1 MESMSQ
7 KTIKMNKI
15 RIIGL
20 ILILIGIVVV
30 FAPYNDLTG
39 FLSGCFIGGGTVML
53 ITGKIGR
60 YKSN

>member
-1 MESMSQ
+1 
-7 KTIKMNKI
+7 MNKI

-20 ILILIGIVVV
+20 VLITIGIGVI

-60 YKSN
+60 NKSN